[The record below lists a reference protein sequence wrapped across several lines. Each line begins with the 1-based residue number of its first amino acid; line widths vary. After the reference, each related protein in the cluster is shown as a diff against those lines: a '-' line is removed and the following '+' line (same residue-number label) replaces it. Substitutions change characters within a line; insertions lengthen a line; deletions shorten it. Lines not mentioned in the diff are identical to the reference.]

1 VYCFA
6 DNNVLFLLLNG
17 ESYDYIGS
25 SRVVW
30 DMQNGIFPM
39 KPSSSATC
47 EPPPLSLHNIALFIE
62 LGQIST
68 LGREPGSNMT
78 TLNFHQHYPKSNSVQ
93 NRNQVS

>member
-1 VYCFA
+1 MSWFS

-30 DMQNGIFPM
+30 DMKNGVFPM
-39 KPSSSATC
+39 KRSSSATR
-47 EPPPLSLHNIALFIE
+47 EPPALYLHNIALFVE

-68 LGREPGSNMT
+68 LGEVQGNET
-78 TLNFHQHYPKSNSVQ
+78 TFFFHQHYPTSNNVR
-93 NRNQVS
+93 NRYQVR